1 MPEEEESTPVRRQ
14 SSPVA
19 LSRAQRWL
27 LGGGS
32 LAAFALAAAS
42 ELWRENDGVGVVSL
56 VVVAAALGAL
66 AVIGSVPMRLWWGD
80 KGLEFATEEAEDDL
94 ERQIKDVSPELRKAI
109 LDQARADSSPATR
122 AAARRVEDKI
132 ERGRQMA
139 LRVTGD
145 VRKSLDRF
153 GSDNEFWVE
162 RKRTGSPIRMDFEFK
177 SRDEGIVYGDIVP
190 PFRDETFSPRDYF
203 ALVSEM
209 SPKDGILLVVSELD
223 ETWRVHHTNMVLTYM
238 QVAKPGVKLVTCP
251 WRQKSIDA
259 AIEYLYTGEL
269 SQSDG
274 ESPFYSFMFME
285 R

>member
-1 MPEEEESTPVRRQ
+1 MPDKEDATPVKRQ

-19 LSRAQRWL
+19 LSRPQRWL
-27 LGGGS
+27 LGGGA
-32 LAAFALAAAS
+32 LAAFALAAAA

-56 VVVAAALGAL
+56 VVVAAAMGAL
-66 AVIGSVPMRLWWGD
+66 AVVGSVPMRFWWGD

-109 LDQARADSSPATR
+109 LDQARADSSPVTR
-122 AAARRVEDKI
+122 AAARRVEEKF
-132 ERGRQMA
+132 ERGKQMA
-139 LRVTGD
+139 LRVTSD
-145 VRKSLDRF
+145 VRKSLERF
-153 GSDNEFWVE
+153 GSDKEFWVE
-162 RKRTGSPIRMDFEFK
+162 RKRAGSPVRMDFEFK
-177 SRDEGIVYGDIVP
+177 SSNDGVVFGDIVP
-190 PFRDETFSPRDYF
+190 PFRDDSFGPRDYF
-203 ALVSEM
+203 ALVSDL
-209 SPKDGILLVVSELD
+209 SSKDSLFLVVSELD
-223 ETWRVHHTNMVLTYM
+223 ETWRTHHTNMVLSYM

-274 ESPFYSFMFME
+274 ESSFYSFMFME